1 MKILLLAKG
10 YPPTI
15 GGVENYSYYIAEGL
29 GKNHKVEVL
38 TFDESKKNS
47 KKRLDKNASVLR
59 LKHSRK
65 ELVNGW
71 SMYNAIKT
79 KLSDFSPDLII
90 ATTWKVGLPYAIL
103 KSKHQIP
110 FVLVAHGAEVTRHR
124 GNSILMKL
132 MRYVVVN
139 TDLVITVSN
148 FTKDIIQKYSSVPEK
163 NVVTVSNGIDLGP
176 VKPIEQ
182 QEARRELGVDFD
194 RPILLTVSRL
204 DARKG
209 HSNVLKL
216 LPKLKEQFPD
226 LLYLI
231 VGNGPEREQLEVLS
245 DTLGLT
251 DKDVKFAGFVADEDL
266 PFFYSACDI
275 FIMLNEMKSEED
287 FEGFGFVFAEAGAYG
302 KPAIGGD
309 NAGPKEVIDH
319 QKTGYLLN
327 PDSEKE
333 IIDTIRKLLNDEKHR
348 NQMGI
353 AARDNVLSQFTLNVM
368 VSKFEKRLHQL
379 ICK

>member
-29 GKNHKVEVL
+29 GKDHEVEVL
-38 TFDESKKNS
+38 TFDESSESPNKS
-47 KKRLDKNASVLR
+47 LDENANVLR
-59 LKHSRK
+59 IKHSKK

-71 SMYNAIKT
+71 NMWRAIKAKISEFT
-79 KLSDFSPDLII
+79 PDLII
-90 ATTWKVGLPYAIL
+90 ATTWKVGLPYAFL
-103 KSKHQIP
+103 KSKYQIP
-110 FVLVAHGAEVTRHR
+110 FVLVAHGAEITRHR
-124 GNSILMKL
+124 SNSILMRL
-132 MRYVVVN
+132 MRYVVAK

-148 FTKDIIQKYSSVPEK
+148 FTKDIIQKYTMVHDK
-163 NVVTVSNGIDLGP
+163 KVVTVSNGINLDP
-176 VKPIEQ
+176 VKQMEKK
-182 QEARRELGVDFD
+182 EARRELGIDTYSPV
-194 RPILLTVSRL
+194 LLTVSRL

-209 HSNVLKL
+209 HSKVLKL
-216 LPKLKEQFPD
+216 LPKLKEEYSD
-226 LLYLI
+226 LLYVI

-245 DTLGLT
+245 ESLGLT
-251 DKDVKFAGFVADEDL
+251 EMDVQFAGFVADEEL
-266 PFFYSACDI
+266 PFYYNASDI

-319 QKTGYLLN
+319 QETGYLVN

-333 IIDTIRKLLNDEKHR
+333 IIDVIRKLLNDEEHR
-348 NQMGI
+348 NQMGK
-353 AARDNVLSQFTLNVM
+353 AAQEKVLSQFTVDVM
-368 VSKFEKRLHQL
+368 VSKFENKLYQL
-379 ICK
+379 ISK